1 MEQERTTQE
10 VMETLGEDYD
20 RCHKAIVQC
29 IDEGEKDEDGN
40 VVADYEFFARQLI
53 RAAFAYIEA
62 VTFSVK
68 AHSAGQ
74 CMERGLNISPEER
87 YFATDV
93 EFELN
98 EKGEVVERNARISLA
113 RNVRFAIMLKERVW
127 QVPKKF
133 DPSVEWWSC
142 FKAAIRIRD
151 RLTHPKLPGDL
162 DVTPEELLTVM
173 KAKRGF
179 EEYLSQ
185 GKRKRRM
192 RTNRRSAGNQKKRDA
207 V

>member
-1 MEQERTTQE
+1 MESERTTQE
-10 VMETLGEDYD
+10 VMDALGEDYD
-20 RCHKAIVQC
+20 RCYSALIQC
-29 IDEGEKDEDGN
+29 IDEGERDADGN

-62 VTFSVK
+62 VTFSLKV
-68 AHSAGQ
+68 HSAGQ
-74 CMERGLNISPEER
+74 CLERGFDISPEER

-98 EKGEVVERNARISLA
+98 EKGEVVERPAKISLA
-113 RNVRFAIMLKERVW
+113 RNVRFAFMLKERVW
-127 QVPKKF
+127 VVPKKF

-142 FKAAIRIRD
+142 FKKAIRIRD

-162 DVTPEELLTVM
+162 DVSPDELLTVI

-185 GKRKRRM
+185 AKRKRRKKA
-192 RTNRRSAGNQKKRDA
+192 NRQLVMTDVG
-207 V
+207 